1 MSAARPYRARPPRP
15 RSAGTREKITAT
27 VREMLAEG
35 TFHEATVEEVADRA
49 GVSRATVYQHFAS
62 RLELVDSVC
71 DVMGVNPA
79 LVQLR
84 HDVVLPDAALAL
96 DRTIS
101 GSVAFWASE
110 SPVLGALYGVV
121 AIDPAARNLVDRQ
134 RRDRRGELERLVEN
148 LAGSG
153 RLAPGVTKR
162 GALVSLLLLTS
173 FETYCELREAGLS
186 DRQTAAFLGERA
198 RRELL
203 APAG

>member
-1 MSAARPYRARPPRP
+1 MSSRSYRARPPRP

-35 TFHEATVEEVADRA
+35 TFHEATVEQVADRA

-84 HDVVLPDAALAL
+84 RDVVHPDAAVAL
-96 DRTIS
+96 DRTIA
-101 GSVAFWASE
+101 GSVAFWGSE
-110 SPVLGALYGVV
+110 SPVLSQLYGVV
-121 AIDPAARNLVDRQ
+121 AIDSAARNLVARQ

-148 LAGSG
+148 LARNG

-162 GALVSLLLLTS
+162 DALVTLLLLTS

-186 DRQTAAFLGERA
+186 DRQAARFLGERA

-203 APAG
+203 D

>member
-1 MSAARPYRARPPRP
+1 
-15 RSAGTREKITAT
+15 
-27 VREMLAEG
+27 MLAEG
-35 TFHEATVEEVADRA
+35 TFHEATVEQVADRA

-84 HDVVLPDAALAL
+84 RDVVHPDAAVAL
-96 DRTIS
+96 DRTIA
-101 GSVAFWASE
+101 GSVAFWGSE
-110 SPVLGALYGVV
+110 SPVLSQLYGVV
-121 AIDPAARNLVDRQ
+121 AIDSAARNLVDRQ

-148 LAGSG
+148 LARNG

-162 GALVSLLLLTS
+162 DALVTLLLLTS

-186 DRQTAAFLGERA
+186 DRQAARFLGERA

-203 APAG
+203 D

>member
-1 MSAARPYRARPPRP
+1 MSSRSYRARPPRP

-35 TFHEATVEEVADRA
+35 TFHEATVEQVADRA

-84 HDVVLPDAALAL
+84 RDVVHPDAAVAL
-96 DRTIS
+96 DRTIA

-110 SPVLGALYGVV
+110 SPVLSQLYGVV
-121 AIDPAARNLVDRQ
+121 AIDSAARNLVDRQ

-148 LAGSG
+148 LARNG

-162 GALVSLLLLTS
+162 DALVTLLLLTS

-186 DRQTAAFLGERA
+186 DRQAARFLGERA

-203 APAG
+203 D

>member
-1 MSAARPYRARPPRP
+1 
-15 RSAGTREKITAT
+15 
-27 VREMLAEG
+27 MLAEG
-35 TFHEATVEEVADRA
+35 TFHEATVEQVADRA

-84 HDVVLPDAALAL
+84 KDVVLPDAAEAL
-96 DRTIS
+96 EKAVG
-101 GSVAFWASE
+101 GSVAFWVSE
-110 SPVLGALYGVV
+110 SPVLTQLYGVV
-121 AIDPAARNLVDRQ
+121 AVDPAARNLVDRQ
-134 RRDRRGELERLVEN
+134 RRDRRSELERLVDN

-153 RLAPGVTKR
+153 RLATGVTKR
-162 GALVSLLLLTS
+162 DALATLLLLTS
-173 FETYCELREAGLS
+173 FETYCELREAGLT
-186 DRQTAAFLGERA
+186 DRQTASFLKERA